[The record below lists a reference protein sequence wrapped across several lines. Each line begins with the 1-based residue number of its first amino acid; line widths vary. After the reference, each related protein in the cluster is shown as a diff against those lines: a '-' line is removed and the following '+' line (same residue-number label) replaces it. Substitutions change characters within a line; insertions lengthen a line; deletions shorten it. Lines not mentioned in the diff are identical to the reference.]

1 MQRAGHLATSH
12 TGLSRK
18 SHATGRGIPP
28 IGVLHAQHSLLVRE
42 FISVKDLAVVA
53 QDSAQRHSW
62 RAGIALAAAAA
73 KAGVSISH
81 NCVR

>member
-18 SHATGRGIPP
+18 SPVSGRGIPP
-28 IGVLHAQHSLLVRE
+28 ICFACTAQSASAE